1 MDVARIKFIIRTV
14 ARVAVPLGAAAVAA
28 YLLYRYE
35 YFAEFNAVDNVIGA
49 MPIAFMIVFVAC
61 AVTLANIRYEKRFI
75 ALYAALL
82 AFAVLSLVLFP
93 NALRGNW
100 WFGKYDSSIGADM
113 DVTEYA
119 PFADGNKTAKL
130 GEPPTLKLCGEL
142 PVLDGALALYPVY
155 SAVAETVYD
164 EAAFTK
170 DSVMFTNTLKAFDA
184 VVAGERDI
192 AFLAGA
198 SEAQMK
204 KAQAV
209 GADIR
214 FTPIGREAFVF
225 LASAQN
231 PVDGLTTRQVRNV
244 YSGKTSVWK
253 TLGWAEGGDII
264 AFQRHEGSGSQSG
277 LEKVM
282 RGLPIAAPRPLP
294 DPRLI
299 GNNSLME
306 QMTVEWKGVQPALGF
321 SYKFFAETMKPN
333 PGAKML
339 KIDGVAP
346 TSENI
351 KNGSYPFTVE
361 FYAVT
366 NGEPRGNTKLVI
378 DWLLSPQGQKLIELC
393 GYTGIK

>member
-1 MDVARIKFIIRTV
+1 MEASRVKSIMRTAARIV
-14 ARVAVPLGAAAVAA
+14 VPLGATAVAA

-35 YFAEFNAVDNVIGA
+35 YFAALGAVDNVIGA
-49 MPIAFMIVFVAC
+49 MPIAFMAVFVAC
-61 AVTLANIRYEKRFI
+61 ATTLSNIKYEKRFI
-75 ALYAALL
+75 ALYAVLA
-82 AFAVLSLVLFP
+82 AFAVLSLALFP

-100 WFGKYDSSIGADM
+100 WFGKYDSSIGARA
-113 DVTEYA
+113 DVAQYA
-119 PFADGNKTAKL
+119 PFTDGNKTAKL
-130 GEPPTLKLCGEL
+130 GEPSTLKLSGGL

-164 EAAFTK
+164 EAAFTQE
-170 DSVMFTNTLKAFDA
+170 SVMFTDTLKAFDA

-198 SEAQMK
+198 SEAQM
-204 KAQAV
+204 ASARAA

-253 TLGWAEGGDII
+253 TLGWAEGGNIL

-277 LEKVM
+277 LERVM

-294 DPRLI
+294 DPSLI

-346 TSENI
+346 TAENI

-366 NGEPRGNTKLVI
+366 DGEPRGNTKLVI
-378 DWLLSPQGQKLIELC
+378 DWLLSPQGQRLIELC
-393 GYTGIK
+393 GYTGI

>member
-1 MDVARIKFIIRTV
+1 MEASRVKSIMRTAARIV
-14 ARVAVPLGAAAVAA
+14 VPLGATAVAA

-35 YFAEFNAVDNVIGA
+35 YFAALGAVDNVIGA
-49 MPIAFMIVFVAC
+49 MPIAFMAVFVAC
-61 AVTLANIRYEKRFI
+61 ATTLSNIKYEKRFI
-75 ALYAALL
+75 ALYAVLA
-82 AFAVLSLVLFP
+82 AFAVLSLALFP

-100 WFGKYDSSIGADM
+100 WFGKYDSSIGARA
-113 DVTEYA
+113 DVAQYA
-119 PFADGNKTAKL
+119 PFTDGNKTAKL
-130 GEPPTLKLCGEL
+130 GEPSTLKLSGGL

-164 EAAFTK
+164 EAALTQE
-170 DSVMFTNTLKAFDA
+170 SVMFTDTLKAFDA

-198 SEAQMK
+198 SEAQM
-204 KAQAV
+204 ASARAA

-253 TLGWAEGGDII
+253 TLGWAEGGNIL

-277 LEKVM
+277 LERVM

-294 DPRLI
+294 DPSLI

-346 TSENI
+346 TAENI

-366 NGEPRGNTKLVI
+366 DGEPRGNTKLVI
-378 DWLLSPQGQKLIELC
+378 DWLLSPQGQRLIELC
-393 GYTGIK
+393 GYTGI

>member
-1 MDVARIKFIIRTV
+1 MEASRVKFITRTAARI
-14 ARVAVPLGAAAVAA
+14 AVPLGATAVAA

-35 YFAEFNAVDNVIGA
+35 YFAALGAVDNVIGA
-49 MPIAFMIVFVAC
+49 MPIAFMAVFVAC
-61 AVTLANIRYEKRFI
+61 ATTLSNIKYEKRFI
-75 ALYAALL
+75 ALYAALA
-82 AFAVLSLVLFP
+82 AFAVLSLALFP

-100 WFGKYDSSIGADM
+100 WFGKYDSSIGARTDIAQ
-113 DVTEYA
+113 YA
-119 PFADGNKTAKL
+119 PFTDGNKTAKL
-130 GEPPTLKLCGEL
+130 GEPSTLKLSGEL

-164 EAAFTK
+164 EAAFTQE
-170 DSVMFTNTLKAFDA
+170 SVVFTDTLKAFDA

-198 SEAQMK
+198 SEAQM
-204 KAQAV
+204 ASARAA

-253 TLGWAEGGDII
+253 TLGWAEGGNIL

-277 LEKVM
+277 LERVM

-294 DPRLI
+294 DPSLI

-333 PGAKML
+333 PGAKIL

-346 TSENI
+346 TAENI

-366 NGEPRGNTKLVI
+366 DGEPRGNTKLVI
-378 DWLLSPQGQKLIELC
+378 DWLLSPQGQRLIELC
-393 GYTGIK
+393 GYTGI

>member
-1 MDVARIKFIIRTV
+1 MEASRVKSIMRTAARIV
-14 ARVAVPLGAAAVAA
+14 VPLGATAVAT

-35 YFAEFNAVDNVIGA
+35 YFAALGAVDNVIGA
-49 MPIAFMIVFVAC
+49 MPIAFMAVFVAC
-61 AVTLANIRYEKRFI
+61 ATTLSNIKYEKRFI
-75 ALYAALL
+75 ALYAVLA
-82 AFAVLSLVLFP
+82 AFAVLSLALFP

-100 WFGKYDSSIGADM
+100 WFGKYDSSIGARA
-113 DVTEYA
+113 DVAQYA
-119 PFADGNKTAKL
+119 PFTDGNKIAKL
-130 GEPPTLKLCGEL
+130 GEPSTLKLSGEL

-164 EAAFTK
+164 EAEFTQE
-170 DSVMFTNTLKAFDA
+170 SVMFTDTLKAFDA

-198 SEAQMK
+198 SEAQM
-204 KAQAV
+204 ASARAA

-253 TLGWAEGGDII
+253 TLGWAEGGNIL

-277 LEKVM
+277 LERVM

-294 DPRLI
+294 DPSLI

-346 TSENI
+346 TAENI

-366 NGEPRGNTKLVI
+366 DGEPRGNTKLVI
-378 DWLLSPQGQKLIELC
+378 DWLLSPQGQRLIELC
-393 GYTGIK
+393 GYTGI